1 MNYEMIDLLD
11 KAIDTD
17 TEPDLAMLQ
26 TEGVLTPD
34 GKIVKNK
41 LNLMTG
47 AYANDLLNAIDAVD
61 MNPQEVIGHIEDLY
75 QNNQYMG
82 VFYFLLYLFTAV
94 EMKPPYLFMILPR
107 REDALRFYIGELIA
121 DMKDC
126 YTDEDG

>member
-1 MNYEMIDLLD
+1 MNFEMIDLLD
-11 KAIDTD
+11 KVIDTD

-26 TEGVLTPD
+26 AEGVLNPD
-34 GKIVKNK
+34 GEIVKNK

-47 AYANDLLNAIDAVD
+47 AYADDLLNAIEEVD
-61 MNPQEVIGHIEDLY
+61 MNPQEVIGYIEALY

-107 REDALRFYIGELIA
+107 RDDALRFYVGELIS

-126 YTDEDG
+126 FLENDE